1 MTRAELEIERAKLIA
16 ELAPGGSQAHCES
29 LRRKIAE
36 VERALAHVDG
46 DVRESPQ
53 KGKRYE

>member
-1 MTRAELEIERAKLIA
+1 MTRAELNAELAKLIA
-16 ELAPGGSQAHCES
+16 ELTPGGSQAFCES

-46 DVRESPQ
+46 DVREFPQ